1 MKKVRLLFVLPTLK
15 GGGAERV
22 VCNLM
27 NGLNKDIFE
36 INLFLFN
43 KKGVYWNLIDKK
55 INIFL
60 ASKKENI
67 SKFSIISSLYKTGK
81 DMDIIV
87 ASMELMP
94 TYMAV
99 MVAILLRKKVIGWVH
114 INIDSI
120 LNDKNKI
127 IRFLHRNILLKFFY
141 NRLDRIIAVSNG
153 AKENISKYLNDKNR
167 NKVECIY
174 NPIKIDKIKEKAKEE
189 LEEKIKK
196 PFIIGI
202 GRLERQKN
210 FILLIKAYRILL
222 DRGIKHNLIILG
234 QGSQKEYLIN
244 EVKKLNMEEKVEF
257 LGFKENPYKYLN
269 QADIFVQS
277 SIYEGLP
284 TVLIEALVL
293 NVPVVATNCPD
304 GANEILDNGKY
315 GLLVKMNDEK
325 ALADAIEKILND
337 RDLQR
342 KYKIK
347 SKDGINRFDD
357 KYITHLFEELF
368 LKMMKKTN
376 IIS

>member
-1 MKKVRLLFVLPTLK
+1 MKKIKLLFVLPSLE
-15 GGGAERV
+15 GGGAERI

-27 NGLNKDIFE
+27 SALDKNIFD
-36 INLFLFN
+36 INLFLFTN
-43 KKGVYWNLIDKK
+43 KGVYWDLLSDDIKVFFGNENKKSSKTMVVKNLYRT
-55 INIFL
+55 
-60 ASKKENI
+60 SK
-67 SKFSIISSLYKTGK
+67 
-81 DMDIIV
+81 DVDIIIG
-87 ASMELMP
+87 SMELMP
-94 TYMAV
+94 TYFSV
-99 MVAILLRKKVIGWVH
+99 LVGKLLRKKVIGWVH

-120 LNDKNKI
+120 LNDKNEVIK
-127 IRFLHRNILLKFFY
+127 FLHRNILLKFFY
-141 NRLDRIIAVSNG
+141 NKLDRIIAVSNG
-153 AKENISKYLNDKNR
+153 AKENISKYLNDRNV

-174 NPIKIDKIKEKAKEE
+174 NPIKINEIKDKSKEKI
-189 LEEKIKK
+189 EEKIEN

-234 QGSQKEYLIN
+234 QGSQKEYLVN
-244 EVKKLNMEEKVEF
+244 EVKKLNMEEKVKF

-269 QADIFVQS
+269 QADVFVQS

-304 GANEILDNGKY
+304 GAKEILDNGEY

-325 ALADAIEKILND
+325 VLADAIEKVLND
-337 RDLQR
+337 RDLQK

-347 SKDGINRFDD
+347 SKDGIDRFDD
-357 KYITHLFEELF
+357 KSITHSFEELF
-368 LKMMKKTN
+368 LKMTKKL
-376 IIS
+376 I

>member
-15 GGGAERV
+15 GGGAEKI

-43 KKGVYWNLIDKK
+43 KKGVYWNLIDEE

-60 ASKKENI
+60 ASKIENV
-67 SKFSIISSLYKTGK
+67 SKFSILRSLYKISK

-94 TYMAV
+94 TYMATI
-99 MVAILLRKKVIGWVH
+99 VAILLRKKVIGWVH

-120 LNDKNKI
+120 LNDKNNI
-127 IRFLHRNILLKFFY
+127 IKFLHRNILLKFFY
-141 NRLDRIIAVSNG
+141 NKLDKIIAVSNG
-153 AKENISKYLNDKNR
+153 AKENISKYLSNKNR

-174 NPIKIDKIKEKAKEE
+174 NPIKINEIKEKAKEE
-189 LEEKIKK
+189 LVETIEK
-196 PFIIGI
+196 PFIMGI

-210 FILLIKAYRILL
+210 FILLIRAYKILL

-234 QGSQKEYLIN
+234 QGSQKEYLVN
-244 EVKKLNMEEKVEF
+244 EVKKLNMEKKVKF

-269 QADIFVQS
+269 QADVFVQS

-284 TVLIEALVL
+284 TVLIEALIL

-315 GLLVKMNDEK
+315 GLLVKMNDEEV
-325 ALADAIEKILND
+325 LAEAIDKILND
-337 RDLQR
+337 KDLQR
-342 KYKIK
+342 KYKTK
-347 SKDGINRFDD
+347 SNKCVNRFDD
-357 KYITHLFEELF
+357 KYIISLFENLF
-368 LKMMKKTN
+368 LN
-376 IIS
+376 IIE

>member
-43 KKGVYWNLIDKK
+43 KKGVYWNLIDKE

-67 SKFSIISSLYKTGK
+67 SKFSIMSSLCKISK

-99 MVAILLRKKVIGWVH
+99 IVAMLLRKKVIGWVH
-114 INIDSI
+114 INIDNI
-120 LNDKNKI
+120 LNDKNKV

-141 NRLDRIIAVSNG
+141 NKLDRIIAVSNG
-153 AKENISKYLNDKNR
+153 AKENISKYLNDRNV

-174 NPIKIDKIKEKAKEE
+174 NPIKINEIKDKSKEKI
-189 LEEKIKK
+189 EEKIEN

-234 QGSQKEYLIN
+234 QGSQKEYLVN
-244 EVKKLNMEEKVEF
+244 EVKKLNMEEKVKF

-269 QADIFVQS
+269 QADVFVQS

-304 GANEILDNGKY
+304 GAKEILDNGEY

-325 ALADAIEKILND
+325 ALADAIEKVLND
-337 RDLQR
+337 RDLQK

-347 SKDGINRFDD
+347 SKDGIDRFDD
-357 KYITHLFEELF
+357 KSITHSFEELF
-368 LKMMKKTN
+368 LKMTEKL
-376 IIS
+376 I

>member
-141 NRLDRIIAVSNG
+141 NKLDRIIAVSNG
-153 AKENISKYLNDKNR
+153 AKENISRYLNDKNR
-167 NKVECIY
+167 NRVECIY
-174 NPIKIDKIKEKAKEE
+174 NPIKINEIKEKAKEKI
-189 LEEKIKK
+189 EEKIEN

-244 EVKKLNMEEKVEF
+244 EVKNLNMEEKVKF

-269 QADIFVQS
+269 QADVFIQS

-315 GLLVKMNDEK
+315 GLLIKMNDEE

-337 RDLQR
+337 KDLQK

-347 SKDGINRFDD
+347 SKDAISRFDD
-357 KYITHLFEELF
+357 KYITSLFEKLF
-368 LKMMKKTN
+368 LKMMR
-376 IIS
+376 

>member
-1 MKKVRLLFVLPTLK
+1 MKKIKLLFVLPSLE
-15 GGGAERV
+15 GGGAERI

-27 NGLNKDIFE
+27 SVLNKNIFDV
-36 INLFLFN
+36 NLFLFN
-43 KKGVYWNLIDKK
+43 NKGVYWDLLSNDVNVFFGSRDKK
-55 INIFL
+55 Y
-60 ASKKENI
+60 SKWL
-67 SKFSIISSLYKTGK
+67 IIKNLYRVSK
-81 DMDIIV
+81 DMDIIIG
-87 ASMELMP
+87 SMELMP
-94 TYMAV
+94 TYFSV
-99 MVAILLRKKVIGWVH
+99 LVGKLLRKKIIGWVH

-141 NRLDRIIAVSNG
+141 NKLDRIVAVSNG

-174 NPIKIDKIKEKAKEE
+174 NPIKINEIKEKAKEE
-189 LEEKIKK
+189 LVEKIEK
-196 PFIIGI
+196 PFIMGI

-210 FILLIKAYRILL
+210 FILLIRAYRILL

-234 QGSQKEYLIN
+234 QGSQKEYLVN
-244 EVKKLNMEEKVEF
+244 EVKKLNMEEKVKF

-269 QADIFVQS
+269 QADVFVQS

-293 NVPVVATNCPD
+293 NIPVVATNCPD

-342 KYKIK
+342 EYKIK

-357 KYITHLFEELF
+357 KYITHLFEKLF
-368 LKMMKKTN
+368 LKMMKKL
-376 IIS
+376 I

>member
-1 MKKVRLLFVLPTLK
+1 MKKIKLLFVLPSLE
-15 GGGAERV
+15 GGGAERI

-27 NGLNKDIFE
+27 SVLDKNIFNV
-36 INLFLFN
+36 NLFLFTN
-43 KKGVYWNLIDKK
+43 KGVYWDLLSDDVNLFFCNRDKK
-55 INIFL
+55 Y
-60 ASKKENI
+60 SKWL
-67 SKFSIISSLYKTGK
+67 IIKNLYKVSK
-81 DMDIIV
+81 DMDIIIG
-87 ASMELMP
+87 SMELMP
-94 TYMAV
+94 TYFSV
-99 MVAILLRKKVIGWVH
+99 LVGKLLRKKVIGWIH

-120 LNDKNKI
+120 LNDKNNI

-141 NRLDRIIAVSNG
+141 NKLDRIVAVSNG
-153 AKENISKYLNDKNR
+153 AKENISKYLNDKNKNR
-167 NKVECIY
+167 VECIY
-174 NPIKIDKIKEKAKEE
+174 NPIKINEIKEKAREK
-189 LEEKIKK
+189 LEEKIEK

-210 FILLIKAYRILL
+210 FILLIKAYKILL

-234 QGSQKEYLIN
+234 QGSQKEYLVN
-244 EVKKLNMEEKVEF
+244 EVEKLNMREKVKF

-269 QADIFVQS
+269 QADVFVQS

-293 NVPVVATNCPD
+293 NIPVVATNCPD

-342 KYKIK
+342 EYKIK
-347 SKDGINRFDD
+347 SKDAINRFDD
-357 KYITHLFEELF
+357 KYITQLFEELF
-368 LKMMKKTN
+368 LKMMKKL
-376 IIS
+376 I

>member
-1 MKKVRLLFVLPTLK
+1 MKKIKLLFVLPSLE
-15 GGGAERV
+15 GGGAERI

-27 NGLNKDIFE
+27 SVLNKNIFDV
-36 INLFLFN
+36 NLFLFN
-43 KKGVYWNLIDKK
+43 NKGVYWDLLSND
-55 INIFL
+55 INIFFGSRNKRY
-60 ASKKENI
+60 SKW
-67 SKFSIISSLYKTGK
+67 IIIKNLYRVSK

-87 ASMELMP
+87 GSMELMP
-94 TYMAV
+94 TYFSV
-99 MVAILLRKKVIGWVH
+99 LVGKLLRKKIIGWVH

-141 NRLDRIIAVSNG
+141 NKLDRIVAVSNG

-174 NPIKIDKIKEKAKEE
+174 NPIKINEIKEKAEEE
-189 LEEKIKK
+189 LVEKIEK

-234 QGSQKEYLIN
+234 QGSQKEYLVN
-244 EVKKLNMEEKVEF
+244 EVKKLDMEEKVKF

-269 QADIFVQS
+269 QADVFIQS

-304 GANEILDNGKY
+304 GAKEILDNGKY

-368 LKMMKKTN
+368 LKMMKKL
-376 IIS
+376 I

>member
-1 MKKVRLLFVLPTLK
+1 MKKVKVLFVLPSLE
-15 GGGAERV
+15 GGGAERI

-27 NGLNKDIFE
+27 SVLDKNIFD
-36 INLFLFN
+36 INLFLFTN
-43 KKGVYWNLIDKK
+43 KGVYWKLLSDDIKVFFGNENEKNSKLMVVKNLYR
-55 INIFL
+55 
-60 ASKKENI
+60 ASKK
-67 SKFSIISSLYKTGK
+67 
-81 DMDIIV
+81 MDIIV
-87 ASMELMP
+87 GSMELMP
-94 TYMAV
+94 TYFSALV
-99 MVAILLRKKVIGWVH
+99 GKLLRKKVIGWVH

-120 LNDKNKI
+120 LNDKSKI
-127 IRFLHRNILLKFFY
+127 VRFLHRNILLKFFY
-141 NRLDRIIAVSNG
+141 NKLDKIIAVSNG
-153 AKENISKYLNDKNR
+153 AKDNISKYLRSENKN
-167 NKVECIY
+167 KIECIY
-174 NPIKIDKIKEKAKEE
+174 NPIKINDIREKSKEKIEE
-189 LEEKIKK
+189 NLEK

-210 FILLIKAYRILL
+210 FILLIRAYKILL
-222 DRGIKHNLIILG
+222 DRGFKHNLIILG
-234 QGSQKEYLIN
+234 QGSQKDYLIS
-244 EVKKLNMEEKVEF
+244 EVKKLNIEKKVKF

-269 QADIFVQS
+269 QADVFVQS

-284 TVLIEALVL
+284 TVLIEALAL

-304 GANEILDNGKY
+304 GAKEILDNGKY

-325 ALADAIEKILND
+325 ALADAIKKILND

>member
-1 MKKVRLLFVLPTLK
+1 MRKVKLLFVLPSLE
-15 GGGAERV
+15 GGGAERI

-27 NGLNKDIFE
+27 SVLDKNIFDV
-36 INLFLFN
+36 NLFLFTN
-43 KKGVYWNLIDKK
+43 KGVYWDLLSNNV
-55 INIFL
+55 NIFL
-60 ASKKENI
+60 GSRDKKCSKWL
-67 SKFSIISSLYKTGK
+67 IIKNLYRVSK
-81 DMDIIV
+81 DMDIIIG
-87 ASMELMP
+87 SMELMP
-94 TYMAV
+94 TYFSILV
-99 MVAILLRKKVIGWVH
+99 GKLLRKKVIGWIH

-120 LNDKNKI
+120 LNDKNRI

-141 NRLDRIIAVSNG
+141 NKLDRIIAVSNG
-153 AKENISKYLNDKNR
+153 AKENISKYLNNKNR

-174 NPIKIDKIKEKAKEE
+174 NPIKINEIKEKAKEALVE
-189 LEEKIKK
+189 TIEK

-210 FILLIKAYRILL
+210 FILLIRAYKILL

-234 QGSQKEYLIN
+234 QGSQKEYLVN
-244 EVKKLNMEEKVEF
+244 EIKKLNMEEKVKF

-269 QADIFVQS
+269 QADVFVQS

-284 TVLIEALVL
+284 TVLIEALIL

-325 ALADAIEKILND
+325 ALAGAIKKILNNK
-337 RDLQR
+337 DLQR
-342 KYKIK
+342 KYKMK

-357 KYITHLFEELF
+357 KYITSLFEKLF
-368 LKMMKKTN
+368 LKMMR
-376 IIS
+376 

>member
-1 MKKVRLLFVLPTLK
+1 MKKIKLLFVLPSLE
-15 GGGAERV
+15 GGGAERI

-27 NGLNKDIFE
+27 SVLDKNIFD
-36 INLFLFN
+36 INLFLFTN
-43 KKGVYWNLIDKK
+43 KGVYWKLLSDDIKLFFGNENEKNSKLMVVKNLYR
-55 INIFL
+55 
-60 ASKKENI
+60 ASKK
-67 SKFSIISSLYKTGK
+67 
-81 DMDIIV
+81 MDIIV
-87 ASMELMP
+87 GSMELMP
-94 TYMAV
+94 TYFSALV
-99 MVAILLRKKVIGWVH
+99 GKLLRKKVIGWVH

-120 LNDKNKI
+120 LNDKSKI
-127 IRFLHRNILLKFFY
+127 VRFLHRNILLKFFY
-141 NRLDRIIAVSNG
+141 NKLDKIIAVSNG
-153 AKENISKYLNDKNR
+153 AKENISKYLNDRNV

-174 NPIKIDKIKEKAKEE
+174 NPIKINEIKEKAKEE
-189 LEEKIKK
+189 LVEKIEK

-234 QGSQKEYLIN
+234 QGSQKEYLVN
-244 EVKKLNMEEKVEF
+244 EVKKLDMEEKVKF

-269 QADIFVQS
+269 QADVFIQS

-293 NVPVVATNCPD
+293 NIPVVATNCPD
-304 GANEILDNGKY
+304 GAKEILDNGKY

-325 ALADAIEKILND
+325 ALADAIEKILKD
-337 RDLQR
+337 KDLKR
-342 KYKIK
+342 EYKIK

-357 KYITHLFEELF
+357 KYITHLFEKLF

>member
-1 MKKVRLLFVLPTLK
+1 MKKIKLLFVLPSLE
-15 GGGAERV
+15 GGGAERI

-27 NGLNKDIFE
+27 SVLNKNIFDV
-36 INLFLFN
+36 NLFLFN
-43 KKGVYWNLIDKK
+43 NKGVYWDLLSND
-55 INIFL
+55 INIFFGSRNKRY
-60 ASKKENI
+60 SKW
-67 SKFSIISSLYKTGK
+67 IIIKNLYRVSK

-87 ASMELMP
+87 GSMELMP
-94 TYMAV
+94 TYFSV
-99 MVAILLRKKVIGWVH
+99 LVGKLLRKKIIGWVH

-141 NRLDRIIAVSNG
+141 NKLDRIVAVSNG

-174 NPIKIDKIKEKAKEE
+174 NPIKINEIKEKAEEE
-189 LEEKIKK
+189 LVEKIEK

-234 QGSQKEYLIN
+234 QGSQKEYLVN
-244 EVKKLNMEEKVEF
+244 EVKKLDMEEKVKF

-269 QADIFVQS
+269 QADVFIQS

-304 GANEILDNGKY
+304 GAKEILDNGKY

>member
-1 MKKVRLLFVLPTLK
+1 MKKIKLLFVLPSLE
-15 GGGAERV
+15 GGGAERI

-27 NGLNKDIFE
+27 SVLDKNIFDV
-36 INLFLFN
+36 NLFLFTN
-43 KKGVYWNLIDKK
+43 KGVYWDLLSND
-55 INIFL
+55 INIFFGSRDKKY
-60 ASKKENI
+60 SKCLIIKNLYRV
-67 SKFSIISSLYKTGK
+67 SKN
-81 DMDIIV
+81 MDIIV
-87 ASMELMP
+87 GSMELMP
-94 TYMAV
+94 TYLSV
-99 MVAILLRKKVIGWVH
+99 LVGKLLRKKIIGWVH
-114 INIDSI
+114 INMDSI
-120 LNDKNKI
+120 LDNKNKI

-141 NRLDRIIAVSNG
+141 NKLDRIVAVSNG

-174 NPIKIDKIKEKAKEE
+174 NPIKINEIKEKAKEE
-189 LEEKIKK
+189 LVEKIEK

-222 DRGIKHNLIILG
+222 DRGIKHSLIILG
-234 QGSQKEYLIN
+234 QGSQKEYLVN
-244 EVKKLNMEEKVEF
+244 EVKKLNMEEKVKF

-269 QADIFVQS
+269 QADVFVQS

-293 NVPVVATNCPD
+293 NIPVVATNCPD
-304 GANEILDNGKY
+304 GAKEILDNGKY

-325 ALADAIEKILND
+325 ALADAIEKILKD
-337 RDLQR
+337 KDLKR
-342 KYKIK
+342 EYKIK

-357 KYITHLFEELF
+357 KYITHLFEKLF

>member
-1 MKKVRLLFVLPTLK
+1 MKKIKLLFVLPSLE
-15 GGGAERV
+15 GGGAERI

-27 NGLNKDIFE
+27 SVLNKNIFDV
-36 INLFLFN
+36 NLFLFN
-43 KKGVYWNLIDKK
+43 NKGVYWDLLSND
-55 INIFL
+55 INIFFGCRNKRY
-60 ASKKENI
+60 SKW
-67 SKFSIISSLYKTGK
+67 IIIKNLYRVSK

-87 ASMELMP
+87 GSMELMP
-94 TYMAV
+94 TYFSV
-99 MVAILLRKKVIGWVH
+99 LVGKLLRKKIIGWVH

-141 NRLDRIIAVSNG
+141 NKLDRIVAVSNG

-174 NPIKIDKIKEKAKEE
+174 NPIKINEIKEKAEEE
-189 LEEKIKK
+189 LVEKIEK

-234 QGSQKEYLIN
+234 QGSQKEYLVN
-244 EVKKLNMEEKVEF
+244 EVKKLDMEEKVKF

-269 QADIFVQS
+269 QADVFIQS

-304 GANEILDNGKY
+304 GAKEILDNGKY